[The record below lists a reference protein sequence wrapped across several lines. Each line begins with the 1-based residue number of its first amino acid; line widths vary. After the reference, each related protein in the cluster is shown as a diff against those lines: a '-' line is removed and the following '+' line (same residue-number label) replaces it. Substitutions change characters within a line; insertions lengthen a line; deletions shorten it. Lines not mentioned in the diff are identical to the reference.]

1 MSEDTEGEPP
11 RRRHLG
17 RERLWAAMRPRATR
31 TQAVVGLLCL
41 ILGFAMAVQVR
52 AHQGGDKFETA
63 RLDEL
68 VGVLNSLSQRS
79 ERLRGE
85 INELQQTRQ
94 QVESGYQKRQA
105 LVQAAQERADTL
117 GILAGT
123 RPAAGPGIE
132 LTVTDPR
139 GTVDAGMLLSA
150 LQELR
155 DAGAEVVQFDD
166 VRVVT
171 STHFEDPP
179 KGGGVVVDGHRLRP
193 PYRILAIGDAGTMSS
208 ALGIPGGVME
218 SLRGAGAEGSVTEK
232 DRVEITALREPSGSQ
247 YARPSTAPD
256 SGS

>member
-1 MSEDTEGEPP
+1 
-11 RRRHLG
+11 
-17 RERLWAAMRPRATR
+17 MRPRATR
-31 TQAVVGLLCL
+31 TQALVGALCL
-41 ILGFAMAVQVR
+41 LLGFALAVQVR
-52 AHQGGDKFETA
+52 AHQGGERFETA

-85 INELQQTRQ
+85 ISELQQTRQ
-94 QVESGYQKRQA
+94 QVQSGYQKRQA
-105 LVQAAQERADTL
+105 LVQAARERANTL

-132 LTVTDPR
+132 LTVTDPQ
-139 GTVDAGMLLSA
+139 GEVDSGMLLST

-155 DAGAEVVQFDD
+155 DAGAEVVQFGE
-166 VRVVT
+166 VRVVA
-171 STHFEDPP
+171 STHFEDPA
-179 KGGGVVVDGHRLRP
+179 GGQGVVVDDHRLRP
-193 PYRILAIGDAGTMSS
+193 PYRILAIGDASTMSS

-218 SLRGAGAEGSVTEK
+218 TLRGAGAEGSIVEK

-247 YARPSTAPD
+247 YARPSTTAD